1 MLRHLH
7 TDKFN
12 VTIVSPRNYFL
23 FTPLLPSATVGTLEV
38 RSIMEPIR
46 YFLKRSSSDTA
57 KFIEAECV
65 SIDHKAKTIS
75 CEDLSEVKGSV
86 SKFSLPYDQL
96 VIAVGA
102 QVRSICR
109 DLLIFLID
117 CNVWNPRST
126 RTFRIHALHR

>member
-46 YFLKRSSSDTA
+46 YFLKRSSSDSA
-57 KFIEAECV
+57 KFVEAECV
-65 SIDHKAKTIS
+65 AIDHVGRTVT
-75 CEDLSEVKGSV
+75 CEDLSEVKGKV
-86 SKFSLPYDQL
+86 SKFDLPYDQL
-96 VIAVGA
+96 VVAVGA
-102 QVRSICR
+102 QVWRLKDFC
-109 DLLIFLID
+109 
-117 CNVWNPRST
+117 
-126 RTFRIHALHR
+126 